1 MVKGSVTMPSEKQL
15 KELMTISPEISWN
28 SDIHFHVFEGNSDGR
43 EFRLSLFNF
52 RGKISA

>member
-1 MVKGSVTMPSEKQL
+1 MVKGSATMPSEKQL